1 MSVKGIFEQVIA
13 RGGFD
18 LTAMLA
24 SIDEYHIEGKL
35 DDDEHDELYEKAR
48 TGANPA
54 ESVDVLAKIAEL
66 ERRVKALEEGQDSGT
81 GSTDVPEYEVGKWYY
96 KDDKGMYDGK
106 KYTCTA
112 PDVIVCVWPPAEYP
126 AYWAQS

>member
-1 MSVKGIFEQVIA
+1 MKTIFENVIA
-13 RGGFD
+13 RGDYD
-18 LTAMLA
+18 LAELLKK
-24 SIDEYHIEGKL
+24 IDGYHIAGRLSDAER
-35 DDDEHDELYEKAR
+35 DELYEKAR

-66 ERRVKALEEGQDSGT
+66 ERRVKALEDRQDSGT
-81 GSTDVPEYEVGKWYY
+81 GSTDVPDEYVVGKWYY
-96 KDDKGMYDGK
+96 KNDKVMYDGK

-112 PDVIVCVWPPAEYP
+112 PDGVVCVWSPAEYP

>member
-1 MSVKGIFEQVIA
+1 MKTIFENVIA
-13 RGGFD
+13 RGDYD
-18 LTAMLA
+18 LAGLLKK
-24 SIDEYHIEGKL
+24 IDGYHIAGRL
-35 DDDEHDELYEKAR
+35 SDDERDELYEKAR

-66 ERRVKALEEGQDSGT
+66 ERRVKALEDGQDSGT
-81 GSTDVPEYEVGKWYY
+81 GSNDVPEYEVGKWYY
-96 KDDKGMYDGK
+96 KDDKVMYDGK

-112 PDVIVCVWPPAEYP
+112 PDGVVCVWSPAEYP

>member
-1 MSVKGIFEQVIA
+1 MKTIFENVIA
-13 RGGFD
+13 RGGYD
-18 LTAMLA
+18 LAGLLKK
-24 SIDEYHIEGKL
+24 IDGYHIAGRLSDAER
-35 DDDEHDELYEKAR
+35 DELYEKAR

-81 GSTDVPEYEVGKWYY
+81 GSNDVPEYEVGKWYY
-96 KDDKGMYDGK
+96 KDDKVMYEGK
-106 KYTCTA
+106 EYTCTA
-112 PDVIVCVWPPAEYP
+112 PDGVVCVWSPVEYP

>member
-1 MSVKGIFEQVIA
+1 MKTIFENVIA
-13 RGGFD
+13 RGDYD
-18 LTAMLA
+18 LAGLLKK
-24 SIDEYHIEGKL
+24 IDGYHIAGRL
-35 DDDEHDELYEKAR
+35 SDDERDELYEKAR

-96 KDDKGMYDGK
+96 KDDKVMYDGK
-106 KYTCTA
+106 EYTCTA
-112 PDVIVCVWPPAEYP
+112 PDGIVCVWSPAEYP
-126 AYWAQS
+126 AYWAQG

>member
-1 MSVKGIFEQVIA
+1 MKTIFENVIA
-13 RGGFD
+13 RGDYD
-18 LTAMLA
+18 LAGLLKK
-24 SIDEYHIEGKL
+24 IDGYHIAGRLSDAER
-35 DDDEHDELYEKAR
+35 DELYEKAR

-66 ERRVKALEEGQDSGT
+66 ERRVKALEERQDSGT

-96 KDDKGMYDGK
+96 KDDKVMYDGK

-112 PDVIVCVWPPAEYP
+112 PDGVVCVWSPVEYP
-126 AYWAQS
+126 AYWTQG

>member
-1 MSVKGIFEQVIA
+1 MKTIFENVIA
-13 RGGFD
+13 RGDYD
-18 LTAMLA
+18 LSGLLKK
-24 SIDEYHIEGKL
+24 IDGYHIEGRL
-35 DDDEHDELYEKAR
+35 SDDERDELYEKAR

-66 ERRVKALEEGQDSGT
+66 ERRVKALEDGQDSGT
-81 GSTDVPEYEVGKWYY
+81 GSTDVPDEYEVGKWYY
-96 KDDKGMYDGK
+96 KDDKVMYDGK

-112 PDVIVCVWPPAEYP
+112 PDGVVCVWSPVEYP

>member
-1 MSVKGIFEQVIA
+1 MKTIFENVIA
-13 RGGFD
+13 RGDYD
-18 LTAMLA
+18 LAGLLKK
-24 SIDEYHIEGKL
+24 IDGYHIAGRL
-35 DDDEHDELYEKAR
+35 SDDERDELYEKAR

-96 KDDKGMYDGK
+96 KDDKVMYDGK

-112 PDVIVCVWPPAEYP
+112 PDGVVCVWSPVEYP
-126 AYWAQS
+126 AYWTQS

>member
-1 MSVKGIFEQVIA
+1 MKTIFENVIA
-13 RGGFD
+13 RGDYD
-18 LTAMLA
+18 LAGLLKK
-24 SIDEYHIEGKL
+24 IDGYHIAGRL
-35 DDDEHDELYEKAR
+35 SDDERDELYEKAR

-81 GSTDVPEYEVGKWYY
+81 GSNDVPEYEVGKWYY
-96 KDDKGMYDGK
+96 KDDKVMYNGK
-106 KYTCTA
+106 EYTCIA
-112 PDVIVCVWPPAEYP
+112 PDGVVCVWSPAEYP

>member
-1 MSVKGIFEQVIA
+1 MKTIFENVIA
-13 RGGFD
+13 RGDYD
-18 LTAMLA
+18 LAELLKK
-24 SIDEYHIEGKL
+24 IDGYHISGRL
-35 DDDEHDELYEKAR
+35 SDDERDELYEKAR

-81 GSTDVPEYEVGKWYY
+81 GSTDVPDEYVVGKWYY
-96 KDDKGMYDGK
+96 KDDKVMYDGK

-112 PDVIVCVWPPAEYP
+112 PDGVVCVWSPAEYP
-126 AYWAQS
+126 AYWAQG

>member
-1 MSVKGIFEQVIA
+1 MKTIFENVIA
-13 RGGFD
+13 RGDYD
-18 LTAMLA
+18 LAGLLKK
-24 SIDEYHIEGKL
+24 IDGYHIAGRL
-35 DDDEHDELYEKAR
+35 SDDERDELYEKAR

-81 GSTDVPEYEVGKWYY
+81 GSNDVPEYEVGKWYY
-96 KDDKGMYDGK
+96 KDDKVMYDGK
-106 KYTCTA
+106 EYTCIA
-112 PDVIVCVWPPAEYP
+112 PDGVVCVWSPAEYP

>member
-1 MSVKGIFEQVIA
+1 MKTIFENVIA
-13 RGGFD
+13 RGDYD
-18 LTAMLA
+18 LAGLLKK
-24 SIDEYHIEGKL
+24 IDGYHIAGRLSDAER
-35 DDDEHDELYEKAR
+35 DELYEKAR

-66 ERRVKALEEGQDSGT
+66 ERRVKALEERQDSGT

-96 KDDKGMYDGK
+96 KDDKVMYDGK

-112 PDVIVCVWPPAEYP
+112 PDGVVCVWSPVEYP

>member
-1 MSVKGIFEQVIA
+1 MKTIFENVIA
-13 RGGFD
+13 RGDYD
-18 LTAMLA
+18 LAGLLKK
-24 SIDEYHIEGKL
+24 IDGYHIEGRL
-35 DDDEHDELYEKAR
+35 SDDERDELYEKAR

-96 KDDKGMYDGK
+96 KDDKVMYDGK

-112 PDVIVCVWPPAEYP
+112 PDGVVCVWSPVEYP

>member
-1 MSVKGIFEQVIA
+1 MKTIFENVIA
-13 RGGFD
+13 RGDYD
-18 LTAMLA
+18 LAGLLKK
-24 SIDEYHIEGKL
+24 IDGYHIAGRL
-35 DDDEHDELYEKAR
+35 SDAEHDELYEKAR

-66 ERRVKALEEGQDSGT
+66 ERRVKALEERQDSGT

-96 KDDKGMYDGK
+96 KDDKVMYDGK

-112 PDVIVCVWPPAEYP
+112 PDGVVCVWSPAEYP
-126 AYWAQS
+126 AYWAQG

>member
-1 MSVKGIFEQVIA
+1 MKTIFENVIA
-13 RGGFD
+13 RGDYD
-18 LTAMLA
+18 LAGLLKK
-24 SIDEYHIEGKL
+24 IDGYHIAGRLSDAER
-35 DDDEHDELYEKAR
+35 DELYEKAR

-66 ERRVKALEEGQDSGT
+66 ERRVKALEERQDSGT

-96 KDDKGMYDGK
+96 KDDKVMYDGK

-112 PDVIVCVWPPAEYP
+112 PDGVVCVWSPAEYP
-126 AYWAQS
+126 AYWAQG

>member
-1 MSVKGIFEQVIA
+1 MKTIFENVIA
-13 RGGFD
+13 RGDYD
-18 LTAMLA
+18 LTGLLKK
-24 SIDEYHIEGKL
+24 IDGYHIAGRLSDAER
-35 DDDEHDELYEKAR
+35 DELYEKAR

-66 ERRVKALEEGQDSGT
+66 ERRVKALEERQDSGT

-96 KDDKGMYDGK
+96 KDDKVMYDGK
-106 KYTCTA
+106 EYTCIA
-112 PDVIVCVWPPAEYP
+112 PDGIVCVWSPVEYP

>member
-1 MSVKGIFEQVIA
+1 MKTIFENVIA
-13 RGGFD
+13 RGDYD
-18 LTAMLA
+18 LAGLLKK
-24 SIDEYHIEGKL
+24 IDGYHIAGRLSDAER
-35 DDDEHDELYEKAR
+35 DELYEKAR

-66 ERRVKALEEGQDSGT
+66 ERRVKALEERQDSGT
-81 GSTDVPEYEVGKWYY
+81 GSNDVPEYEVGKWYY
-96 KDDKGMYDGK
+96 KDDKVMYDGK

-112 PDVIVCVWPPAEYP
+112 PDGVVCVWSPAEYP

>member
-1 MSVKGIFEQVIA
+1 MKTIFENVIA
-13 RGGFD
+13 RGDYD
-18 LTAMLA
+18 LAGLLKK
-24 SIDEYHIEGKL
+24 IDGYHIAGRLSDAER
-35 DDDEHDELYEKAR
+35 DELYEKAR

-96 KDDKGMYDGK
+96 KDDKVMYDGK

-112 PDVIVCVWPPAEYP
+112 PDGVVCVWSPAEYP